1 MMNPPVLTGCAECHY
16 EASVRN
22 DSLAER
28 SEFELPV
35 PVSKLS
41 YDSTKLGF
49 GVETDWLSV
58 ITPHRVYDVLVFVV
72 GSGGAKMGLPLFGTQ
87 LQN

>member
-1 MMNPPVLTGCAECHY
+1 MV
-16 EASVRN
+16 
-22 DSLAER
+22 ER

-41 YDSTKLGF
+41 YDSTMLGLRS
-49 GVETDWLSV
+49 VITV
-58 ITPHRVYDVLVFVV
+58 ITPHRVSDALVFVV

>member
-1 MMNPPVLTGCAECHY
+1 MDWMV
-16 EASVRN
+16 
-22 DSLAER
+22 ER

-41 YDSTKLGF
+41 YDSTMPGF
-49 GVETDWLSV
+49 GIETDCEASLPRTAFMMRWFLS
-58 ITPHRVYDVLVFVV
+58 L
-72 GSGGAKMGLPLFGTQ
+72 GSGGAKMGLPLFGIQ